1 MSSTSVFPQA
11 LLDSFEQSPDTP
23 AFEHGSRVVTRGE
36 ALELIARFTSGL
48 RAAGLRAGQGVAIA
62 TGVTPEGFAV
72 QTAAQVLGCRVVG
85 VRPGLTP
92 AQLTVIVG
100 RDIDALLV
108 DESAET
114 PELLTAAES
123 VKVLRVG
130 PELLG
135 ENEKPVAQG
144 RLEDIAVVT
153 FTSGSTGTPKGV
165 ALGYQ
170 ALTEHWA
177 WQPARWSAHTTELAS
192 GYRRYLLFGTLTSLV
207 IMEHLG
213 LCLLSGGTAVIPVG
227 LPVFPQVI
235 EELKISASL
244 VTVPRLYQVLDV
256 LREESVDV
264 SSWQVLVVA
273 GSPVAPHRLA
283 EAFERIG
290 TAVRQAY
297 GQTELGVLTWLSA
310 EDVRQWPET
319 LGSVGRAG
327 TDVEIEVRDDAGQPV
342 PAGAVGEIWARTPYQ
357 LSGYWRD
364 EKQTAEVLRDGWIRT
379 LDLGHLDERGFLYL
393 TGRAREVVI
402 VNAIIH
408 YIGPIERVLASHPDV
423 DQAYVVGAPDEHTGE
438 ASHAFIVPMDGREV
452 EFDALRA
459 MVVGELG
466 AAAVPATFTAI
477 TSVPVAPGGKPD
489 KRALLS
495 LPSAD

>member
-1 MSSTSVFPQA
+1 VLSRGVYPQA
-11 LLDSFEQSPDTP
+11 LLDSFERSPDTP
-23 AFEHGSRVVTRGE
+23 AFEHGSRVVSRGA

-48 RAAGLRAGQGVAIA
+48 HAAGLRAGQGVAIA

-72 QTAAQVLGCRVVG
+72 QVAAQVLGCRVVG

-92 AQLTVIVG
+92 AQLAVIVG
-100 RDIDALLV
+100 RDVDALLV

-114 PELLTAAES
+114 PELLAAAEL

-135 ENEKPVAQG
+135 ENEKPVAQA
-144 RLEDIAVVT
+144 RLGDVAVVT
-153 FTSGSTGTPKGV
+153 FTSGSTGEPKGV
-165 ALGYQ
+165 AVGYA
-170 ALTEHWA
+170 ALTEHWS
-177 WQPARWSAHTTELAS
+177 WQPDRWSAATTELAA
-192 GYRRYLLFGTLTSLV
+192 GYSRYLLFGTLTSAV

-213 LCLLSGGTAVIPVG
+213 LCLLSGGTAVIPAA
-227 LPVFPQVI
+227 LPVFPQVV
-235 EELKISASL
+235 EELKITASL
-244 VTVPRLYQVLDV
+244 LTVPRLAHVLDV
-256 LREESVDV
+256 LRDQAVDI

-273 GSPVAPHRLA
+273 GSPLPQHRLA

-290 TAVRQAY
+290 AAVHQAY

-327 TDVEIEVRDDAGQPV
+327 PDVELEVRDEAGQPV
-342 PAGAVGEIWARTPYQ
+342 AAGEIGEIWARTPYQ
-357 LSGYWRD
+357 LTGYWRD
-364 EKQTAEVLRDGWIRT
+364 EAQTAQVLHEGWIRT
-379 LDLGHLDERGFLYL
+379 LDLGRLDERGFLYL

-408 YIGPIERVLASHPDV
+408 YVGPIERVLASHPDV

-438 ASHAFIVPMDGREV
+438 AAHAFLVPAHGRAPELDGLRELV
-452 EFDALRA
+452 AA
-459 MVVGELG
+459 ELG
-466 AAAVPATFTAI
+466 VAAVPATFTLIEA
-477 TSVPVAPGGKPD
+477 VPLAPGGKPN
-489 KRALLS
+489 KHALLE
-495 LPSAD
+495 LRTGG